1 MRIFKFGGASVK
13 DADAVRNVAKI
24 IKEYGTTTNTLVIV
38 SAMGKTTNAL
48 EVLLEQFL
56 DKENETNNYLN
67 TLNNLKNYHLEIIKN
82 LFSEQ
87 KTQRNLAFTTLD
99 YLFLQLKDTLE
110 NKINIQNYD
119 EAYDQ
124 IISFGE
130 VISTHIISLYLNEEN
145 INNEWIDA
153 KNFIKTDNTWR
164 EGKVD
169 LVWTENLVLRELVP
183 VLAQKIVITQ
193 GFLGGT
199 LGNKTTTLGREG
211 SDFSAAIF
219 AYCLNSQFVDV
230 SVTIWKDV
238 PGILN
243 ADPKIIKNTQM
254 YDTLSYREAAEMT
267 FYGAN
272 VIHPKTIKPLENRQI
287 PLYVK
292 SFLNPKNAGTCI
304 KNIDTQTINNQGISN
319 KIPTII
325 FKPNQALVSFAVKD
339 LTFITEENLGLILN
353 AFTQFNVKINLMQST
368 AVSFSVC
375 TENNARKLSKLNDLL
390 ANEFEIKVQENLK
403 LVTILHHNAEIIN
416 EIMQEKTI
424 FLKQETPQ
432 TYSAVVLVAHNS
444 KGE

>member
-1 MRIFKFGGASVK
+1 MKVFKFGGASVK

-24 IKEYGTTTNTLVIV
+24 IKEYGSTTNMLVIV

-48 EVLLEQFL
+48 ELLLEQFL
-56 DKENETNNYLN
+56 DKENITENYLN
-67 TLNNLKNYHLEIIKN
+67 TLDNLKNYHLEIIEN

-87 KTQRNLAFTTLD
+87 KIQKSLAFTTLN
-99 YLFLQLKDTLE
+99 YIFLQLQDTLE
-110 NKINIQNYD
+110 NKINLANYD
-119 EAYDQ
+119 ESYDQ

-130 VISTHIISLYLNEEN
+130 VISTQIVSLYLNEEN
-145 INNEWIDA
+145 INNEWVEA

-183 VLAQKIVITQ
+183 ILAQKIVVTQ

-199 LGNKTTTLGREG
+199 LGNKITTLGREG

-219 AYCLNSQFVDV
+219 AYCLHTQQTTP

-292 SFLNPKNAGTCI
+292 SFINPENAGTCI
-304 KNIDTQTINNQGISN
+304 KDIDSQNIDNQNIDNKEVSN

-339 LTFITEENLGLILN
+339 LTFITEENLGLILS
-353 AFTQFNVKINLMQST
+353 AFTQFNIKINLMQST

-375 TENNARKLSKLNDLL
+375 TENNPKKLLKLNDLL
-390 ANEFEIKVQENLK
+390 ANEFEIKTQENLK
-403 LVTILHHNAEIIN
+403 LVTILHHNTKIIA
-416 EIMQEKTI
+416 EIMQEKST
-424 FLKQETPQ
+424 FLLQETPQ
-432 TYSAVVLVAHNS
+432 TYSAVVLS
-444 KGE
+444 D

>member
-1 MRIFKFGGASVK
+1 MKVFKFGGASVK
-13 DADAVRNVAKI
+13 DADAVRNVATI
-24 IKEYGTTTNTLVIV
+24 IKKYASTTNTLVIV

-48 EVLLEQFL
+48 ETLLEQFL

-67 TLNNLKNYHLEIIKN
+67 TLENLKNYHLEIIKS

-99 YLFLQLKDTLE
+99 YLFLQLQDTLE
-110 NKINIQNYD
+110 NKINIANYD

-130 VISTHIISLYLNEEN
+130 VVSTHIVSLYLNEEN
-145 INNEWIDA
+145 INNEWVEA
-153 KNFIKTDNTWR
+153 KNFIKTDSTWR

-183 VLAQKIVITQ
+183 ILVQKIVITQ

-199 LGNKTTTLGREG
+199 LGNKITTLGREG

-219 AYCLNSQFVDV
+219 AYCLNAE

-243 ADPKIIKNTQM
+243 ADPKLIKNTQM

-292 SFLNPKNAGTCI
+292 SFLNPENAGTCI
-304 KNIDTQTINNQGISN
+304 KNIDAQNISNQEISN

-353 AFTQFNVKINLMQST
+353 AFTQFNIKINLMQST

-375 TENNARKLSKLNDLL
+375 TENNSKKLLKINDLL
-390 ANEFEIKVQENLK
+390 SNEFEIKVQENLK
-403 LVTILHHNAEIIN
+403 LVTILHHNPAIIM
-416 EIMQEKTI
+416 EIMQEKMT

-432 TYSAVVLVAHNS
+432 TYSAVVLVAPNP

>member
-24 IKEYGTTTNTLVIV
+24 IKEYGSTTNTLVIV

-56 DKENETNNYLN
+56 DKENITENYLN
-67 TLNNLKNYHLEIIKN
+67 TLNNLKNYHLEIIEK

-87 KTQRNLAFTTLD
+87 KTQKNLVFTTLN
-99 YLFLQLKDTLE
+99 YLFLQLQDKLE
-110 NKINIQNYD
+110 NKINLANYD
-119 EAYDQ
+119 ESYDQ

-130 VISTHIISLYLNEEN
+130 VISTQIVSLYLNEEN
-145 INNEWIDA
+145 INNEWVEA

-169 LVWTENLVLRELVP
+169 LVWTENLVSRELVP
-183 VLAQKIVITQ
+183 ILAQKIVITQ

-219 AYCLNSQFVDV
+219 AYCLHTQQITP

-292 SFLNPKNAGTCI
+292 SFINPENAGTCI
-304 KNIDTQTINNQGISN
+304 KNIDNNIDNQNIDNKEVSN

-339 LTFITEENLGLILN
+339 LTFITEENLGLILS
-353 AFTQFNVKINLMQST
+353 AFTQFNIKINLMQST
-368 AVSFSVC
+368 AVSSPFVPKIIL
-375 TENNARKLSKLNDLL
+375 ENCSN
-390 ANEFEIKVQENLK
+390 
-403 LVTILHHNAEIIN
+403 
-416 EIMQEKTI
+416 
-424 FLKQETPQ
+424 
-432 TYSAVVLVAHNS
+432 
-444 KGE
+444 